1 MQAEYKIDLKWIFL
15 STLHYFIFA
24 FNSSAF
30 SLFSPYDAAIPICE
44 VALSVYY
51 SYSSTS
57 NITLSVATTFL

>member
-1 MQAEYKIDLKWIFL
+1 MFL

-24 FNSSAF
+24 FNLSVF
-30 SLFSPYDAAIPICE
+30 SFFSPCDAAIPICE

-57 NITLSVATTFL
+57 SITLSVATSFL